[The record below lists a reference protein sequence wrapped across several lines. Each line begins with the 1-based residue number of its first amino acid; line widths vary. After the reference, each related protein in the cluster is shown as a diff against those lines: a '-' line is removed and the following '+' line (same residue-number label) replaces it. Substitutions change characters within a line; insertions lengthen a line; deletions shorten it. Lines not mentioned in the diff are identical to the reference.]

1 MSKSQ
6 LKLMAALSGL
16 VVLVV
21 GVSGLVAQRGLERRE
36 IERTARSLDAR
47 ANLVRELIDDGEL
60 GSGDLERLDAIADRA
75 GRAAG
80 ARVTLIDA
88 SGAVVGDSD
97 VPLDRLSMVENHA
110 DRPEVRAALSG
121 TVGHNARRSETVGR
135 RLLYLA
141 VPVADGRG
149 GVVRVA
155 MELSDLESALAGLR
169 NLLLLAGAVGLAAA
183 LALSYGF
190 AWFTLRP
197 VREIQRLTAAVAG
210 GDLDFRIRRRSRD
223 EYGAICDAV
232 DRMADQ
238 LRGRLEEATREK
250 ERLQAVLNSM
260 VEGVLVV
267 DAAMNVSLANERFKT
282 MFGTVGDSSGLTL
295 MEFVRHD
302 ELEAILREAAGSD
315 ELVSKTIILTHP
327 VARTLQAHAIRFP
340 TGSGKRLGT
349 VAVLHDMTEI
359 AKLEKVRREFVANA
373 SHELRTPL
381 TAIQGFSE
389 TLLRSPDLADPT
401 SRSHVEVI
409 ERHAHRLGR
418 LVGDLLQL
426 SEAEG
431 RNGKLEPIAV
441 NLAAVVERVVRDFG
455 ATFGEKGLE
464 VIQEIKEDAVAL
476 ADPHAVEQVVRNLL
490 DNACQYTESGGRVK
504 LSIANEAAWAC
515 IRVQDTGIGIPER
528 DLGRIFERFYRVDK
542 ARSRAAGGTGLGLS
556 IVKHLVQSMN
566 GSISVESVL
575 GRGSTFAL
583 RLPRAGL

>member
-1 MSKSQ
+1 LSKSQ

-16 VVLVV
+16 VLLVV
-21 GVSGLVAQRGLERRE
+21 AVSGLIAQRGLERHE

-47 ANLVRELIDDGEL
+47 ARLVREWISGSEL
-60 GSGDLERLDAIADRA
+60 SSGDLAHLDAIADRA

-97 VPLDRLSMVENHA
+97 VPLDRLALVENHA
-110 DRPEVRAALSG
+110 GRPEVRAALSG
-121 TVGHNARRSETVGR
+121 RVGQNARRSATVGR

-141 VPVADGRG
+141 VPVSDGRG

-155 MELSDLESALAGLR
+155 MELSDLEHALAGLR
-169 NLLLLAGAVGLAAA
+169 KLLLISGAIGLAAA
-183 LALSYGF
+183 VALSYGL

-197 VREIQRLTAAVAG
+197 VREIQRLTQAVAG

-223 EYGAICDAV
+223 EFGAICDAV

-238 LRGRLEEATREK
+238 LRERLEEATSEK

-267 DAAMNVSLANERFKT
+267 DAEMNVTLANERFKV
-282 MFGTVGDSSGLTL
+282 MFGTVGDAAGRAL

-302 ELEAILREAAGSD
+302 ELQAILREAAATD
-315 ELVSKTIILTHP
+315 ELVSSTISVTHP
-327 VARTLQAHAIRFP
+327 LARTLQAHAIRFP

-381 TAIQGFSE
+381 TAIQGFAE
-389 TLLRSPDLADPT
+389 TLLRSEQLVDPT
-401 SRSHVEVI
+401 NRSHVEVI

-418 LVGDLLQL
+418 LVADLLQL

-431 RNGKLEPIAV
+431 RNGKLEPVAV
-441 NLAAVVERVVRDFG
+441 NLAGLVDRVVRDFG
-455 ATFGEKGLE
+455 STLGEKNLQLTHE
-464 VIQEIKEDAVAL
+464 VKEDAIAL

-490 DNACQYTESGGRVK
+490 DNACQYTEAGGRVK
-504 LSIANEAAWAC
+504 MSIENEADWAC
-515 IRVQDTGIGIPER
+515 IRIEDSGIGIPER

-566 GSISVESVL
+566 GSVSVDSVL
-575 GRGSTFAL
+575 GCGSTFTL
-583 RLPRAGL
+583 RLPRARR